1 MNLTPLLDV
10 IFNLIFFFIVA
21 TTIRSEESFFDLSLP
36 EVSEAQSRDVPLEL
50 PEIFVSEDG
59 SVALDGESIS
69 LEDLTLRLQ
78 ERVTSEQIESV
89 VLSADAK
96 ATVQNQ
102 TDAMA
107 AIQKAG
113 IYQVNQKLSVEE

>member
-1 MNLTPLLDV
+1 M